1 MAPPPRIELEPNGL
15 SFEFRFSDAYLESV
29 GGERRSRGEP
39 GASQIREPNGGAAFE
54 ATRDGDSSAKARPTR
69 AERILS
75 LLRRDPALTHAAL
88 AKELNLSLHSVRH
101 HLDTLRNSGKLRRVG
116 SRKTGRWEIVE

>member
-1 MAPPPRIELEPNGL
+1 MPSPRIELEPNGL

-29 GGERRSRGEP
+29 GGERRTRGEP
-39 GASQIREPNGGAAFE
+39 GASH
-54 ATRDGDSSAKARPTR
+54 SSAKARPTR